1 MVNQIN
7 ENAGPGNTTWT
18 PMGDG
23 SVTTMYSTGF
33 MSKIFAK
40 FFATEAQRKLA
51 IGSDPR
57 NIEGDLVINPN
68 ALDSVASPLWN
79 YTRGLPFI
87 PESELNRKRRY
98 DEYEKMDDYPEI
110 TAALDI
116 YADDSTQ
123 KDLRNKRWKVVSDSI
138 DAIEEVERL
147 FDRIR
152 LERYYWDIV
161 RGTCKYGDT
170 FIETVANARN
180 MEGGIVKI
188 KVLNPYYIMR
198 IEDKFGYLK
207 TFIQEVPQSTYN
219 TGDWHTTKSTYI
231 ELDKNQIVHFRLQT
245 SDPKYYP
252 YGKSIMAGAIR
263 VYRSLKLMEDAML
276 VYRLS
281 RAPERRIFYVDVGN
295 LPASKAE
302 AFLETMKTR
311 FKKEKF
317 HNNNK
322 VDGRYN
328 PLAVD
333 EDFFVPIRGNQGT
346 KIETLPG
353 AQNLGEVDDVKY
365 FRDKLLATLKIP
377 KDYIV
382 EYDKSPERK
391 ANLSQLDVKFAR
403 VIQRIQ
409 DCVAVGLAE
418 IAKRHLTM
426 LDYPK
431 SVITKLKISLPE
443 PSDVFIKRKLE
454 IDEAKARV
462 VQAVVGTGLFPS
474 DYIYKEYYDM
484 TETEI
489 EIVKRDLEK
498 EQEKQ
503 AAQEAQQLGM
513 QQQAQAAGQMQQT
526 QAQGET
532 DMAVSQ
538 NQAAMDMAVA
548 DNQAKNDISVNK
560 SQPKPKPTAK
570 KEEIDQLRV
579 LKRSYLMNEGS
590 ESPKYRAIDR
600 ILKNKIKS
608 DEN

>member
-1 MVNQIN
+1 MGNQIN
-7 ENAGPGNTTWT
+7 ENAGPGLTTWT
-18 PMGDG
+18 PVGDG
-23 SVTTMYSTGF
+23 SVQSMYTTGY

-51 IGSDPR
+51 IGGDPR
-57 NIEGDLVINPN
+57 NIEGDLIVNPKG
-68 ALDSVASPLWN
+68 LDNILSPLWS
-79 YTRGLPFI
+79 YTRGLPFL

-147 FDRIR
+147 FDRIK
-152 LERYYWDIV
+152 LERVYYDIV

-170 FIETVANARN
+170 FIETVANAN
-180 MEGGIVKI
+180 DMEAGIMKV

-207 TFIQEVPQSTYN
+207 TFIQEIPHGSQDTGSYAQSN
-219 TGDWHTTKSTYI
+219 SSYI
-231 ELDKNQIVHFRLQT
+231 ELDKNQIVHFRLNT

-252 YGKSIMAGAIR
+252 YGKSILAGAIR

-302 AFLETMKTR
+302 GFLETMKTR

-322 VDGRYN
+322 VDGRFN

-333 EDFFVPIRGNQGT
+333 EDFFVPVRGNQGT
-346 KIETLPG
+346 KIDTLPG

-365 FRDKLLATLKIP
+365 FRDKLLATLKVP

-382 EYDKSPERK
+382 EFDKSPERK

-403 VIQRIQ
+403 VIQRVQ
-409 DCVAVGLAE
+409 DSVCVGLAD

-426 LDYPK
+426 LDYPA
-431 SVITKLKISLPE
+431 SVVRRLKITLPE

-462 VQAVVGTGLFPS
+462 VQAVVGTGLFPTS
-474 DYIYKEYYDM
+474 RIYKEYYDM
-484 TETEI
+484 TDTEI
-489 EIVKRDLEK
+489 EMVKKDLED
-498 EQEKQ
+498 EQQKQ
-503 AAQEAQQLGM
+503 NQQELE
-513 QQQAQAAGQMQQT
+513 QQAGQAQT
-526 QAQGET
+526 QA
-532 DMAVSQ
+532 
-538 NQAAMDMAVA
+538 AADMAVA
-548 DNQAKNDISVNK
+548 DNQAQNDLAMQQAQQQA
-560 SQPKPKPTAK
+560 QPEPK
-570 KEEIDQLRV
+570 KEEIDSLTL
-579 LKRSYLMNEGS
+579 LKRQYLMTEGVDS
-590 ESPKYRAIDR
+590 AKYRAIDR
-600 ILKNKIKS
+600 VLKNKNKI
-608 DEN
+608 DR

>member
-1 MVNQIN
+1 MGNQIN
-7 ENAGPGNTTWT
+7 ENAGPGHTTWS
-18 PMGDG
+18 PLGDG
-23 SVTTMYSTGF
+23 SVTSMYTTGY
-33 MSKIFAK
+33 MSKIFSK
-40 FFATEAQRKLA
+40 FFSTKAQEKLR
-51 IGSDPR
+51 GSDPR
-57 NIEGDLVINPN
+57 SIEGDVIVNPN
-68 ALDSVASPLWN
+68 AMNSVAEPLWN
-79 YTRGLPFI
+79 YTRGLPFL

-116 YADDSTQ
+116 YADDCTQ
-123 KDLRNKRWKVVSDSI
+123 KDIRNSRWKIVSESAE
-138 DAIEEVERL
+138 AIKEVEKL
-147 FDRIR
+147 FERIQ
-152 LERYYWDIV
+152 LGKYYWDIV

-170 FIETVANARN
+170 FIETVANAQN
-180 MEGGIVKI
+180 MANGIYKI
-188 KVLNPYYIMR
+188 KILNPYFIMR

-207 TFIQEVPQSTYN
+207 TFIQEIPQQTTNS
-219 TGDWHTTKSTYI
+219 GDWHTNKSTYL
-231 ELDKNQIVHFRLQT
+231 ELDKNQIVHFRMHT

-252 YGKSIMAGAIR
+252 YGKSILAGAIR

-317 HNNNK
+317 HNQNK
-322 VDGRYN
+322 VDARYN

-403 VIQRIQ
+403 VIQRVQ
-409 DCVAVGLAE
+409 DSVCMGLTE
-418 IAKRHLTM
+418 LAKKHLNMIGTP
-426 LDYPK
+426 L
-431 SVITKLKISLPE
+431 SVIKNIKVQLPD

-462 VQAVVGTGLFPS
+462 VTAVVGTGLFPTS
-474 DYIYKEYYDM
+474 RIYKEFYDM

-489 EIVKRDLEK
+489 EELQKELKK
-498 EQEKQ
+498 EQEQ
-503 AAQEAQQLGM
+503 QAEQEAAQTAM
-513 QQQAQAAGQMQQT
+513 QT
-526 QAQGET
+526 QAQNIGQADQIQAQGQM
-532 DMAVSQ
+532 DMAQSQ
-538 NQAAMDMAVA
+538 NQAAMDIAVS
-548 DNQAKNDISVNK
+548 DNQAKNDIKVNK
-560 SQPKPKPTAK
+560 SQPNPKATAK
-570 KEEIDQLRV
+570 KEEIEQLTK
-579 LKRSYLMNEGS
+579 LKKSYLLNEGI
-590 ESPKYRAIDR
+590 ESPQYRAIDR
-600 ILKNKIKS
+600 ILKKYTKNL
-608 DEN
+608 

>member
-1 MVNQIN
+1 MVDQIV
-7 ENAGPGNTTWT
+7 ENAGPGATTWT

-23 SVTTMYSTGF
+23 GVTSMYSTGY

-40 FFATEAQRKLA
+40 FFGTQAQQKLA
-51 IGSDPR
+51 AAGGDPR
-57 NIEGDLVINPN
+57 AIEGDVVINK
-68 ALDSVASPLWN
+68 VAPDNLSSPVWG

-87 PESELNRKRRY
+87 TESELNRKRRY

-123 KDLRNKRWKVVSDSI
+123 KDIRNKRWLVRSDSI
-138 DAIEEVERL
+138 DAIEEVEKL

-152 LERYYWDIV
+152 LDKYYWDIV
-161 RGTCKYGDT
+161 RGACKYGD
-170 FIETVANARN
+170 FFVEIVANGNR
-180 MEGGIVKI
+180 MEDGIHKI
-188 KVLNPYYIMR
+188 KLLNPYYIIR
-198 IEDKFGYLK
+198 VEDKFGYLK
-207 TFIQEVPQSTYN
+207 TFLQEIPNESGNTGMWHENSSTYV
-219 TGDWHTTKSTYI
+219 
-231 ELDKNQIVHFRLQT
+231 ELDKNQIIHFRLHT

-252 YGKSIMAGAIR
+252 YGKSILAGAIR

-295 LPASKAE
+295 LPSSKAE

-317 HNNNK
+317 HNQSK

-403 VIQRIQ
+403 VIKRIQ
-409 DCVAVGLAE
+409 DCVVQGFE
-418 IAKRHLTM
+418 SIAKKHLEM
-426 LDYPK
+426 LEYP
-431 SVITKLKISLPE
+431 SGIIRRLKIELPDA
-443 PSDVFIKRKLE
+443 SDVFIKRKLE

-462 VQAVVGTGLFPS
+462 VQAVVGTGLFPMS
-474 DYIYKEYYDM
+474 HIYKEFYNLTD
-484 TETEI
+484 TEI
-489 EIVKRDLEK
+489 EIIKRDLDK
-498 EQEKQ
+498 EREEQNQ
-503 AAQEAQQLGM
+503 QEAEQISM
-513 QQQAQAAGQMQQT
+513 QQQAQSAGQMQQT

-548 DNQAKNDISVNK
+548 DNQAKNDIDVNK
-560 SQPKPKPTAK
+560 SQPKPKATPK
-570 KEEIDQLRV
+570 KEDTDYLVQL
-579 LKRSYLMNEGS
+579 KQKYLLEEGKDS
-590 ESPKYRAIDR
+590 QKYKAIAR
-600 ILKNKIKS
+600 ILKNKDK
-608 DEN
+608 

>member
-1 MVNQIN
+1 MVDQIN
-7 ENAGPGNTTWT
+7 ENAGPGMTTWS

-23 SVTTMYSTGF
+23 SVQSMYTTGY

-40 FFATEAQRKLA
+40 FFATKAQEKMAAAR
-51 IGSDPR
+51 DPR
-57 NIEGDLVINPN
+57 SIEGDLIVNKN
-68 ALDSVASPLWN
+68 ALGSIAEPLWS

-87 PESELNRKRRY
+87 PEAELNRKRRY

-123 KDLRNKRWKVVSDSI
+123 KDIRNKRWHVRSESKK
-138 DAIEEVERL
+138 AIKEIEKL
-147 FDRIR
+147 FDRID
-152 LERYYWDIV
+152 LDRYYWDIV
-161 RGTCKYGDT
+161 RGTCKYGDS
-170 FIETVANARN
+170 FIEVVANAN
-180 MEGGIVKI
+180 DLNSGIHKI
-188 KVLNPYYIMR
+188 KILNPYYIVR
-198 IEDKFGYLK
+198 IEDKFGRLK
-207 TFIQEVPQSTYN
+207 TFLQEVPHESKN
-219 TGDWHTTKSTYI
+219 TGDWHSVKSSFI
-231 ELDKNQIVHFRLQT
+231 ELDKNQIIHFRLHT

-252 YGKSIMAGAIR
+252 YGKSIMAGAVR

-317 HNNNK
+317 HNQNR
-322 VDGRYN
+322 VDARYN

-403 VIQRIQ
+403 VILRVQ
-409 DCVAVGLAE
+409 DSISKGFSQ
-418 IAKRHLTM
+418 IAKKHLEM
-426 LDYPK
+426 LGYPR
-431 SVITKLKISLPE
+431 SVINNLEIQLPD
-443 PSDVFIKRKLE
+443 PSDVFVKRKLE

-462 VQAVVGTGLFPS
+462 VQAVVATGLFPTS
-474 DYIYKEYYDM
+474 HIYKEFYDM

-489 EIVKRDLEK
+489 ELLKEELEK
-498 EQEKQ
+498 EQEEVAEK
-503 AAQEAQQLGM
+503 EAEQTAM
-513 QQQAQAAGQMQQT
+513 QAQAETQGQADQAA
-526 QAQGET
+526 AQGET

-538 NQAAMDMAVA
+538 NQAQMDMAVA
-548 DNQAKNDISVNK
+548 DNQAKNDIAVQK
-560 SQPKPKPTAK
+560 AQPKPKPTAK
-570 KEEIDQLRV
+570 KESVDPLV
-579 LKRSYLMNEGS
+579 ALKHKYLVEEGPTS
-590 ESPKYRAIDR
+590 QKYKAIER
-600 ILKNKIKS
+600 ILRNKSRI
-608 DEN
+608 

>member
-1 MVNQIN
+1 MVDQIN
-7 ENAGPGNTTWT
+7 ENAGPGLTTWT
-18 PMGDG
+18 PIGDG
-23 SVTTMYSTGF
+23 SVTSMYSTGY

-40 FFATEAQRKLA
+40 FFATKAQEKIVA
-51 IGSDPR
+51 SGDPR
-57 NIEGDLVINPN
+57 SIEGDLVINQG
-68 ALDSVASPLWN
+68 ALGSVAEPLWN
-79 YTRGLPFI
+79 YTRGLPFL

-123 KDLRNKRWKVVSDSI
+123 KDLRNKRWIVKSPDVNL
-138 DAIEEVERL
+138 IEEVETL
-147 FDRIR
+147 FDRIQ
-152 LERYYWDIV
+152 LDRYYWDMV

-170 FIETVANARN
+170 FIEVVANAN
-180 MEGGIVKI
+180 KMDDGIRKI

-207 TFIQEVPQSTYN
+207 TFIQEVPQKGTN
-219 TGDWHTTKSTYI
+219 AGDWHTQKSSYV

-252 YGKSIMAGAIR
+252 YGKSILAGAIR

-302 AFLETMKTR
+302 AFLENMKTK

-317 HNNNK
+317 HSQNK
-322 VDGRYN
+322 VDARYN

-333 EDFFVPIRGNQGT
+333 EDFFVPVRGNQGT
-346 KIETLPG
+346 KIDTLPG

-409 DCVAVGLAE
+409 DCIEKGLE
-418 IAKRHLTM
+418 GIAKKHLE
-426 LDYPK
+426 LKGFPK
-431 SVITKLKISLPE
+431 SQIKAMKIQLPD

-462 VQAVVGTGLFPS
+462 VQAVVGTGLFPTS
-474 DYIYKEYYDM
+474 RIYKEFYDM
-484 TETEI
+484 NETEI
-489 EIVKRDLEK
+489 EALKKELQK
-498 EQEKQ
+498 EQEQ
-503 AAQEAQQLGM
+503 QAQQENM
-513 QQQAQAAGQMQQT
+513 QMAQQQQAQMAGQMQQQ
-526 QAQGET
+526 QAQGEI
-532 DMAVSQ
+532 DMQQSQ
-538 NQAAMDMAVA
+538 NQAAMDMQVSN
-548 DNQAKNDISVNK
+548 NQAANDIAVNK
-560 SQPKPKPTAK
+560 ASNQEKPSPK
-570 KEEIDQLRV
+570 KEEIEHLEA
-579 LKRSYLMNEGS
+579 LKRKYLLEEGVSS
-590 ESPKYRAIDR
+590 EKYRAIHR
-600 ILKNKIKS
+600 IIKNKSLI
-608 DEN
+608 

>member
-1 MVNQIN
+1 MGNQIN
-7 ENAGPGNTTWT
+7 ENAGPGLTTWT
-18 PMGDG
+18 PVGDG
-23 SVTTMYSTGF
+23 SVQSMYTTGY

-51 IGSDPR
+51 IGGDPR
-57 NIEGDLVINPN
+57 NIEGDLIVNPKG
-68 ALDSVASPLWN
+68 LDNILSPLWS
-79 YTRGLPFI
+79 YTRGLPFL

-147 FDRIR
+147 FDRIK
-152 LERYYWDIV
+152 LERVYYDIV

-170 FIETVANARN
+170 FIETVANAN
-180 MEGGIVKI
+180 DMTAGIMKV

-207 TFIQEVPQSTYN
+207 TFIQEIPHGSQDTGSYAQSN
-219 TGDWHTTKSTYI
+219 SSYI
-231 ELDKNQIVHFRLQT
+231 ELDKNQIVHFRLNT

-252 YGKSIMAGAIR
+252 YGKSILAGAIR

-302 AFLETMKTR
+302 GFLETMKTR

-322 VDGRYN
+322 VDGRFN

-333 EDFFVPIRGNQGT
+333 EDFFVPVRGNQGT
-346 KIETLPG
+346 KIDTLPG

-365 FRDKLLATLKIP
+365 FRDKLLATLKVP

-403 VIQRIQ
+403 VIQRVQ
-409 DCVAVGLAE
+409 DSVCVGLAD

-426 LDYPK
+426 LDYPA
-431 SVITKLKISLPE
+431 SVVRRLKITLPE

-462 VQAVVGTGLFPS
+462 VQAVVGTGLFPTS
-474 DYIYKEYYDM
+474 RIYKEYYDM
-484 TETEI
+484 TDTEI
-489 EIVKRDLEK
+489 EMVKKDLED
-498 EQEKQ
+498 EQQKQ
-503 AAQEAQQLGM
+503 NQQELE
-513 QQQAQAAGQMQQT
+513 QQAGQAQT
-526 QAQGET
+526 QA
-532 DMAVSQ
+532 
-538 NQAAMDMAVA
+538 AADMAVA
-548 DNQAKNDISVNK
+548 DNQAQNDLAMQQAQQQA
-560 SQPKPKPTAK
+560 QPAPQ
-570 KEEIDQLRV
+570 KEEIDSLTL
-579 LKRSYLMNEGS
+579 LKRQYLMTEGIDS
-590 ESPKYRAIDR
+590 AKYRAIDR
-600 ILKNKIKS
+600 VLKNKNKI
-608 DEN
+608 DG